1 VWEGVIA
8 GVLYARKPLS
18 SPPRI
23 VRASSVAGLMQA
35 IEADETVHGER
46 TARLPLTL
54 AVLAGRHPGWR
65 ISPALPGSLSPGFIA
80 VEAVTGRRITA
91 ATTLAG
97 MDAALNGEA
106 QP

>member
-18 SPPRI
+18 SPPRV
-23 VRASSVAGLMQA
+23 VRAASVAGLMQA
-35 IEADETVHGER
+35 IEADETAHGER
-46 TARLPLTL
+46 TPRLPLTL

-65 ISPALPGSLSPGFIA
+65 ISPALPGSLSSGFIA

-91 ATTLAG
+91 ATLAG